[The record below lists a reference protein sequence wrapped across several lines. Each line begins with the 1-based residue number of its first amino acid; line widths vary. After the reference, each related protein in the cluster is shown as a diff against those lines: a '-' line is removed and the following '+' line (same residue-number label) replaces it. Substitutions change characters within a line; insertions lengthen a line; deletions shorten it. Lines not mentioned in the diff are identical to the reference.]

1 MTTVDQI
8 GILLMVN
15 MMDNNRVATQ
25 SSDIYKQNDRSIRLQ
40 NRRALIDQLTK

>member
-8 GILLMVN
+8 GILLVVN
-15 MMDNNRVATQ
+15 MMDNRVATQ